1 MRKTLISQ
9 MQHICNQQGKNEY
22 LTQNGKFWPKKKGS
36 RYFFWI
42 VGLESWGGRV
52 CVLYILVRTI
62 LYLLKRRNLHLQQTI
77 TYGYSSNMCVF
88 CVRLGSQT
96 VGSFVI
102 SQFHKNKQTA
112 TSSVVSTLQQFCSS
126 LPIKDNL
133 QKCLKETGCSLAHR

>member
-77 TYGYSSNMCVF
+77 TYGYSSNVCVF

-102 SQFHKNKQTA
+102 SQFHKNKLLLPVLLALSIAVLFQPSNQRQSTK
-112 TSSVVSTLQQFCSS
+112 VSKGDRVQ
-126 LPIKDNL
+126 P
-133 QKCLKETGCSLAHR
+133 G